1 MFERKLERLTR
12 KSYRRKLIM
21 FGASIFMSLALVA
34 TGFAAWVLSKD
45 AQVQDNGSVEVG
57 KITESNIEIE
67 GITFVKDGKGNDI
80 KNFVFEPQEGDTAGR
95 VRNDGVNFEDMDIV
109 LSWTVSN
116 YQIVGDLFVEF
127 KIPANVQSAIDA
139 GYLSLPVAD
148 GQFEKQP
155 GTETIGEK
163 VYHVYKLNIGK
174 GLSETGTIGTDLL
187 SYTVTDEDG
196 IKSIACTMTLK
207 FNWGSVFGGQNP
219 GVYYDTD
226 GTGKGIDYDTV
237 KDNLYQFKT
246 TLHGIAYDDTFKALS
261 DTEKYA
267 KYTAN
272 PIDNYIVVINAIIA

>member
-67 GITFVKDGKGNDI
+67 GITFEKDGKGNDI

-109 LSWTVSN
+109 LSWKVSN

-127 KIPANVQSAIDA
+127 KIPANVQSAIDK

-148 GQFEKQP
+148 GQFVKQP
-155 GTETIGEK
+155 ETETIAEK
-163 VYHVYKLNIGK
+163 VYYVYKLNIGK

-187 SYTVTDEDG
+187 SYTVTDVDG
-196 IKSIACTMTLK
+196 IKSITCNMTLK

-226 GTGKGIDYDTV
+226 GTGKDVDYDTV

-246 TLHGIAYDDTFKALS
+246 TLHGIAYSDTFKALS
-261 DTEKYA
+261 DAEKDA
-267 KYTAN
+267 KYTDN

>member
-148 GQFEKQP
+148 GQFVKQP
-155 GTETIGEK
+155 GTETIAEK
-163 VYHVYKLNIGK
+163 VYYVYKLNIGK

-187 SYTVTDEDG
+187 SYKVTDVDG
-196 IKSIACTMTLK
+196 IKSIDCTLTLK

-219 GVYYDTD
+219 GVYYDSD
-226 GTGKGIDYDTV
+226 ETGKEVDYDTV
-237 KDNLYQFKT
+237 KDNLYKFKT
-246 TLHGIAYDDTFKALS
+246 TLHGIAYDDAFKALS
-261 DTEKYA
+261 DTEKDA

-272 PIDNYIVVINAIIA
+272 PIDNYIVVINAIIS